1 MGISRVNILEMYFQ
15 LFNMPAVN
23 DDKRIC
29 HTSLSDI
36 LIIFCL
42 ISSSD
47 YLHSLKIKK
56 LFPGKDTLWE
66 YAGEGNSD

>member
-1 MGISRVNILEMYFQ
+1 MGISRMNILEMYFQ
-15 LFNMPAVN
+15 LFNMPAIN

-29 HTSLSDI
+29 HASFSDI

-47 YLHSLKIKK
+47 YLHSLKTKK
-56 LFPGKDTLWE
+56 LFPGKDTLGV